1 MNDRIRSVVIC
12 GGGTAGWMTAAAMAR
27 MLGQSD
33 VSVTLIESE
42 EIGTVGVGEAT
53 IPPIVQFNALLGID
67 EDDFIRATS
76 ATFKLG
82 IEFRDWRRLGHAYL
96 HPFGQYGADM
106 HEIAFLN
113 YWLRWRADGG
123 EDDGAAAF
131 NTEAMAAYAG
141 RFARHVPGQ
150 RGPGPKLNYAFQFDA
165 TAYAAFLRQYA
176 TSRGAV
182 RVEGRI
188 EQVGQH
194 PETGF
199 VTHVTLA
206 DGSGIEGDL
215 FIDCTGFGGLL
226 IEQTLHAGYDDWS
239 RWLPANR
246 AAAVPTQSDG
256 VLEPFT
262 RSTALEAG
270 WQWHIPLQ
278 HRTGNGYVF
287 CDAFVTEDEAAAT
300 LMGRLRMPALADPK
314 VLRFATGKRR
324 KSWVKNCIAIGLS
337 SGFLE
342 PLESTSIH
350 MIQHAVTKLLSLFPT
365 RACDPALADRF
376 NASVDDLV
384 TGARDF
390 LIAHYKL
397 TERNDTPFWQHCA
410 AMAIPDSLAATF
422 ETFRTRGEALS
433 KTSDLFKDV
442 SWFAI
447 LYGQGMVTSG
457 HHPFADAMPR
467 AELEANMTAI
477 RDLVG
482 KRVAALPQHRDFLA
496 RISGA
501 AGSIKPTNR
510 QSASRS

>member
-1 MNDRIRSVVIC
+1 VTERIRSVVIC

-53 IPPIVQFNALLGID
+53 IPPIVQFNTLLGID
-67 EDDFIRATS
+67 EDAFVRATN

-96 HPFGQYGADM
+96 HPFGLFGADM

-113 YWLRWRADGG
+113 YWLRWRGEGG
-123 EDDGAAAF
+123 PDDGAAMF
-131 NTEAMAAYAG
+131 NTETLAAYAG
-141 RFARHVPGQ
+141 RFARHAAGP
-150 RGPGPKLNYAFQFDA
+150 RGPGPKINYAFQFDA
-165 TAYAAFLRQYA
+165 NAYAAFLRRYA
-176 TSRGAV
+176 SDRGAM

-188 EQVGQH
+188 DAVGQH

-199 VTHVTLA
+199 ITHVALA
-206 DGSGIEGDL
+206 DGRRIDGDL
-215 FIDCTGFGGLL
+215 FIDCTGFRGLL

-239 RWLPANR
+239 EWLPANR
-246 AAAVPTQSDG
+246 AAAVPTESDG

-262 RSTALEAG
+262 RSTAREAG

-287 CDAFVTEDEAAAT
+287 CDAYVAEDEAVDK
-300 LMGRLRMPALADPK
+300 LMTRLHGRPLADPK
-314 VLRFATGKRR
+314 ILRFVTGKRR
-324 KSWVKNCIAIGLS
+324 ASWVKNCVAIGLS

-350 MIQHAVTKLLSLFPT
+350 MIQHAITKLLSMFPT
-365 RACDPALADRF
+365 RACDPALATRF
-376 NASVDDLV
+376 NASIDDVV

-397 TERNDTPFWQHCA
+397 TERDDTPFWRHCA
-410 AMAIPDSLAATF
+410 AMPIPDSLAATL
-422 ETFRTRGEALS
+422 EMFRTRGEALS
-433 KTSDLFKDV
+433 KTNDLFKDV
-442 SWFAI
+442 SWFAV
-447 LYGQGMVTSG
+447 LYGQGLVPTG
-457 HHPFADAMPR
+457 HHPFADAMTR
-467 AELEANMTAI
+467 AELDANMAAI
-477 RDLVG
+477 REIVAG
-482 KRVAALPQHRDFLA
+482 RVATLPTHRAFLE
-496 RISGA
+496 RIAVG
-501 AGSIKPTNR
+501 GTVRTNAPVVR
-510 QSASRS
+510 G